1 MLKKN
6 LSRPIGK
13 SMDRSRIGLIFEGN
27 LDQGNTYERLCDIFL
42 SFII

>member
-27 LDQGNTYERLCDIFL
+27 LDQGNMRGCVIF
-42 SFII
+42 S